1 MATHT
6 IDNTMKSFS
15 YEVSDREIY
24 NDIRSETSISITE
37 TVVDEDADYK
47 WRYWTRT
54 SRLPAPANSTFKF
67 FTASMLNPILWQ
79 LKDVSAK
86 DSSGSPYYNY
96 EIELQDTNNDLTKAV
111 RIKNTGSLNGCR
123 IRFALEYKYL
133 ATEEVTSEV
142 TVYSTL
148 TTRAFDETTILKYG
162 RRVMN
167 LTWPQGSTDEVV
179 QGLCDSNKERY
190 KEPYA
195 YATLKLE
202 GDSAAKRAIIYAA
215 EISDIMT
222 VTDDDSYMPATSFY
236 IESIDIDI
244 DINRVNTPIANFGL
258 VALRAA
264 ESTGFFKFDSGHFG
278 GPEVF
283 G

>member
-47 WRYWTRT
+47 WRSWTR
-54 SRLPAPANSTFKF
+54 SSSMPAPGYTTFKHF
-67 FTASMLNPILWQ
+67 DASMPNPILWQ

-86 DSSGSPYYNY
+86 DSDGNPYYNY
-96 EIELQDTNNDLTKAV
+96 EISLIDNNRGESKSV
-111 RIKNTGSLNGCR
+111 EIKNTGSLNGCTIKFKVR
-123 IRFALEYKYL
+123 YKYL
-133 ATEEVTSEV
+133 AAEEITSEV
-142 TVYSTL
+142 TVNSTL
-148 TTRAFDETTILKYG
+148 TSRAFDETTILKYG

-215 EISDIMT
+215 EISDIMV

-264 ESTGFFKFDSGHFG
+264 ESTGYFTIDTDSIDGDKLIA
-278 GPEVF
+278 
-283 G
+283 